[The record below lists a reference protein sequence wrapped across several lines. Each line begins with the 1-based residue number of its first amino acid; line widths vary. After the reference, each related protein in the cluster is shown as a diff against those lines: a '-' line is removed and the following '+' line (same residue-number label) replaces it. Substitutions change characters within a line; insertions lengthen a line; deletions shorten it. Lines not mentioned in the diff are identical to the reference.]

1 MFHSANLELHTQTR
15 EVVQE
20 SFTSSGNHRRLQHF
34 EDAIT
39 RVLAKRE
46 NTGSNIGQ
54 NNSPENVSTSLQT
67 FGQLKLESE
76 EIEDLAPVFRSAH
89 NTPRTTLH
97 PIQEW
102 EGYVVEIGNSEF
114 TAQLVDLTSWQSSSA
129 IEEAII
135 PKEEISDLDA
145 SKMQVGSVFRW
156 VIGYERSIAGTTK
169 KRVSQ
174 IVFRDLGV
182 VTNSDIE
189 RGRKWA
195 QQTVDFFAS

>member
-1 MFHSANLELHTQTR
+1 MFHSDNLEPHTQTC
-15 EVVQE
+15 EVVQK
-20 SFTSSGNHRRLQHF
+20 SSTSSANRRRLQYF
-34 EDAIT
+34 KDAIA

-54 NNSPENVSTSLQT
+54 NDSPENVSTSLHT
-67 FGQLKLESE
+67 FGQSILESD
-76 EIEDLAPVFRSAH
+76 EIEDLEPVFRSAR

-102 EGYVVEIGNSEF
+102 EGYVVEIGCSEF
-114 TAQLVDLTSWQSSSA
+114 TAHLVDLTSGQSSSA
-129 IEEAII
+129 TEEAII

-169 KRVSQ
+169 QRVSK

-182 VTNSDIE
+182 VTKSDIE
-189 RGRKWA
+189 QGRKWA